1 MVSCEDTSFY
11 REGPT
16 KLLRGE
22 KKISFTRVVLE
33 QRRSRVARGGGAAEA
48 VAVASGSSGCHCVGA
63 AKAVANAKACGCS
76 SCCDGCTAVQHGS
89 HPALAA
95 SSLHFVFAHQ
105 RLFSPRQPEDMV
117 APQRRHGSPDGDGR
131 RSPLVY
137 VVGMGSSGLEREAG
151 WRDPI
156 AFHEKQ
162 ARTGSRDDRS

>member
-1 MVSCEDTSFY
+1 ME
-11 REGPT
+11 
-16 KLLRGE
+16 
-22 KKISFTRVVLE
+22 
-33 QRRSRVARGGGAAEA
+33 
-48 VAVASGSSGCHCVGA
+48 SGSSGCHCVAA

-131 RSPLVY
+131 RSLPNRVPADCTTRSPQSHTGY
-137 VVGMGSSGLEREAG
+137 GDRLEDG
-151 WRDPI
+151 
-156 AFHEKQ
+156 
-162 ARTGSRDDRS
+162 RSNRQ